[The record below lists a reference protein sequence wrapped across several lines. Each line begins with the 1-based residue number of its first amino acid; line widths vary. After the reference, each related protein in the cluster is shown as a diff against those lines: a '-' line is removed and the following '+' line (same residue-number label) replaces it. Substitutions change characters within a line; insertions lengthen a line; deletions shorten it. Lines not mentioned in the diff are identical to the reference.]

1 MTPPIWLDEARR
13 PCPTYPCAVCGRET
27 PLFRLHG
34 RHLWR
39 DPAWLPFRVEAHP
52 SWCGHP
58 VPRVYVPMGG
68 GWCQAGP
75 VIGSRV
81 AKTATTAVARRAGI
95 PRGAGIGAPPVKP
108 GTRGHNP

>member
-13 PCPTYPCAVCGRET
+13 PCPTYPCAICGRET

-39 DPAWLPFRVEAHP
+39 DSAWLPFRVEAHP

-58 VPRVYVPMGG
+58 VPKVYLPMGG
-68 GWCQAGP
+68 GWWQEIPVLEAASAPVPGGRCDPKPDAG
-75 VIGSRV
+75 
-81 AKTATTAVARRAGI
+81 
-95 PRGAGIGAPPVKP
+95 
-108 GTRGHNP
+108 HE